1 MKTYKYKPCARC
13 GRNVV
18 HADTDETL
26 CFACLISP
34 RFETCLKYLLADP
47 EYKEK
52 DQIAQKEE
60 GNDAL

>member
-34 RFETCLKYLLADP
+34 RFELPESLLGLSA
-47 EYKEK
+47 K
-52 DQIAQKEE
+52 
-60 GNDAL
+60 NDNKRINNEIN

>member
-34 RFETCLKYLLADP
+34 RTGP

-52 DQIAQKEE
+52 DQIAQKDE

>member
-13 GRNVV
+13 GRNIV

-34 RFETCLKYLLADP
+34 RYDLPERLAV
-47 EYKEK
+47 KLRHK
-52 DQIAQKEE
+52 
-60 GNDAL
+60 

>member
-34 RFETCLKYLLADP
+34 HYGLP
-47 EYKEK
+47 ESLFGLSAKHDNK
-52 DQIAQKEE
+52 
-60 GNDAL
+60 GVNDENN